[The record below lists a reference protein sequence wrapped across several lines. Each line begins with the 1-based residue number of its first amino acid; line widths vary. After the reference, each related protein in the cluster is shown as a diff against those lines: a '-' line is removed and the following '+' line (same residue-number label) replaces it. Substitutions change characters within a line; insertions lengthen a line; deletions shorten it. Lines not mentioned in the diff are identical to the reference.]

1 MNKQISKSV
10 FIFSIALFFVFA
22 ILSCG
27 NKNMEL
33 IAKKWKLEKIEMPGQ
48 DSMIAKM
55 DSVSKSMYDSMMKQM
70 IEKSSFVFTKE
81 GKYTL
86 QNLKVLLKSVM
97 MEKI

>member
-55 DSVSKSMYDSMMKQM
+55 DSVSAAGAPSPA
-70 IEKSSFVFTKE
+70 
-81 GKYTL
+81 
-86 QNLKVLLKSVM
+86 VLPVGENTITSDVTITY
-97 MEKI
+97 EIR